1 MNHFDYRN
9 GVLHA
14 EAVNLIELAEAV
26 GTPFYCYSTATLER
40 HYRVFSEAFAGEKAV
55 VCYAMKANSN
65 QSVLRTLAKLGA
77 GADVVSGG
85 ELKRALA
92 AGIPPQKILFSGVGK
107 TEAELRAALAADILV
122 HQCRVRARTRI
133 AVAARGRGRQDRAD
147 LGAGQSRRRRR
158 HPRQDRHRQ
167 VREQVRRPDRARPR
181 RLCPRGQAAGDRGH
195 RHRHAYRQP
204 DHRSLPKMETAFRIL
219 AEFVQT
225 LRADGHT
232 ISHID
237 FGGGLGIPY
246 YMDRAAPPAPDA
258 YAAMVKRV
266 THNLGCTLMFEPGRM
281 IVGNAGILV
290 TRVIYVKPGDAKNFV
305 IIDAAMNDL
314 IRPTLYEA
322 HHDILP
328 VREPAQG
335 HAHRSSPTWS
345 GRSAKPA
352 TISRSTA
359 SLPEPKAGD
368 LLAIMTAGAYGAVQ
382 SGTYNTRAL
391 VPEVLVKDDQYAV
404 VRPRIEV
411 EELIAMDRA
420 SAVAVTRCAVLAKP
434 GPITPGIVVKNV
446 CAVALSIGH
455 GVWVPARRPGRRR
468 SVIQFISPRR
478 RPWRRPPS
486 RPPPFRSA

>member
-14 EAVNLIELAEAV
+14 EAVSLVELADAV
-26 GTPFYCYSTATLER
+26 GTPFYCYSTATLEC
-40 HYRVFSEAFAGEKAV
+40 HYRVFAEAFAGEKAL

-92 AGIPPQKILFSGVGK
+92 AGIPPERIVFSGVGK
-107 TEAELRAALAADILV
+107 TEAEIRAALAADILCINV
-122 HQCRVRARTRI
+122 ESEPELELLSALASEQGKTARISVRVNPDVDSGSHAKISTGKSENKFGIPLAQARAVYAR
-133 AVAARGRGRQDRAD
+133 AAKLPGIRVTGVDMHIGSQITD
-147 LGAGQSRRRRR
+147 LVPLEA
-158 HPRQDRHRQ
+158 
-167 VREQVRRPDRARPR
+167 
-181 RLCPRGQAAGDRGH
+181 
-195 RHRHAYRQP
+195 
-204 DHRSLPKMETAFRIL
+204 AFRLL

-232 ISHID
+232 ISHVD

-246 YMDRAAPPAPDA
+246 HMDREAPPLPSA

-266 THNLGCTLMFEPGRM
+266 THNLGCTLLFEPGRM

-290 TRVIYVKPGDAKNFV
+290 TRVIYVKQGEAKKFV

-328 VREPAQG
+328 VRAFPKGAPEITADVVGPVCE
-335 HAHRSSPTWS
+335 S
-345 GRSAKPA
+345 GDYLALGRN
-352 TISRSTA
+352 
-359 SLPEPKAGD
+359 LPEPKAGD

-382 SGTYNTRAL
+382 SGFYNTRAL

-404 VRPRIEV
+404 VRPRVEV
-411 EELIAMDRA
+411 DDLIAMDR
-420 SAVAVTRCAVLAKP
+420 
-434 GPITPGIVVKNV
+434 
-446 CAVALSIGH
+446 
-455 GVWVPARRPGRRR
+455 PA
-468 SVIQFISPRR
+468 
-478 RPWRRPPS
+478 PWL
-486 RPPPFRSA
+486 